1 MSPRDRPAASPL
13 DAATRPSVS
22 FGTRRPHRRSH
33 PAWQDATIP
42 PHDWPRCLDL
52 VVAAMLRAQSLAR
65 RNWRSTGGQWA
76 GGHPWTRGPDDRH
89 TGDSWPPCGS
99 GQDSPQSA
107 TGSRQLG
114 KKREKKRLCKMF
126 KNTDNYWC
134 VLSVLNNQWK
144 MRKAFCI
151 PIIQNLH
158 AEGCLKYFTLFTSV
172 WFNITNCLINYVLYM
187 FYTLSSME
195 NYLTNIKISLQK
207 FQDENVS
214 TLYFKFYIIFK
225 ILIFLWNVFF
235 SYCRYKQL
243 C

>member
-1 MSPRDRPAASPL
+1 
-13 DAATRPSVS
+13 
-22 FGTRRPHRRSH
+22 
-33 PAWQDATIP
+33 
-42 PHDWPRCLDL
+42 
-52 VVAAMLRAQSLAR
+52 
-65 RNWRSTGGQWA
+65 
-76 GGHPWTRGPDDRH
+76 
-89 TGDSWPPCGS
+89 
-99 GQDSPQSA
+99 
-107 TGSRQLG
+107 
-114 KKREKKRLCKMF
+114 
-126 KNTDNYWC
+126 
-134 VLSVLNNQWK
+134 

-225 ILIFLWNVFF
+225 ILIFL
-235 SYCRYKQL
+235 
-243 C
+243 